1 MQLSQHLSEYIS
13 ACFTGL
19 WVQSHEHEDALSEIA
34 QMCRDQEWRMVVWD
48 INKGLT
54 IHRRD
59 DANVDTGTNDPL
71 AAIRSLDALGSTDG
85 ASLLVLVNFHRF
97 LSSPEIIQALAAQIT
112 KGKQNRTFIVIL
124 SPAVSIPIELEK
136 LFVVLEHD
144 LPVRQQLH
152 DIARGIA
159 TEDGELPTGAQLD
172 MLLDAAAR
180 LTRYEAE
187 SAFSLSPSSATGASC
202 PTRYGISSAKR

>member
-1 MQLSQHLSEYIS
+1 MQLSQQLTEYIS

-19 WVQSHEHEDALSEIA
+19 WVQSHEHDDALSEIA

-54 IHRRD
+54 IHRQD
-59 DANVDTGTNDPL
+59 DADVDTGTNDPL

-112 KGKQNRTFIVIL
+112 KGKQHR
-124 SPAVSIPIELEK
+124 
-136 LFVVLEHD
+136 
-144 LPVRQQLH
+144 
-152 DIARGIA
+152 
-159 TEDGELPTGAQLD
+159 
-172 MLLDAAAR
+172 
-180 LTRYEAE
+180 
-187 SAFSLSPSSATGASC
+187 
-202 PTRYGISSAKR
+202 